1 MEWSPPAER
10 VRYGSHRSL
19 HSLRP
24 MATSPALLI
33 FTDLDGTLLNADDY
47 RYDAALPVLQALQRQ
62 QIPVI
67 PVTSKTRRE
76 VAALRQQIA
85 PQDPFIVENGSAI
98 FLTKGDRRFD
108 SSVVNQ
114 FPTDVTETFQI
125 CRLGCTYDEARRAL
139 VELSRLLNS
148 PLQGFGDLSA
158 AALQEMTGLA
168 LEAIPLAQAR
178 DFTEPFVMPKTIH
191 PDLLDAAVRQVGMGV
206 VVGDRFSHLIGPH
219 AGKGM
224 AVRLLIAAYQSVIPE
239 QSIYT
244 IGLGNSPND
253 LEMLETVDL
262 PIVIPGSAGAHPAL
276 IDRGW
281 QIAPESGSRGWAI
294 AVQQALQ
301 ENR

>member
-1 MEWSPPAER
+1 
-10 VRYGSHRSL
+10 
-19 HSLRP
+19 
-24 MATSPALLI
+24 MATSPAVLI

-47 RYDAALPVLQALQRQ
+47 RYDAALPVLQALHQQ

-98 FLTKGDRRFD
+98 FLTRGDRRFD
-108 SSVVNQ
+108 LAAVHGSI
-114 FPTDVTETFQI
+114 TDSTDTDSTDTDSTETLQM

-139 VELSRLLNS
+139 VELSRLLNI

-158 AALQEMTGLA
+158 AALQDLTGLP
-168 LEAIPLAQAR
+168 LSAIPLAQAR

-191 PDLLDAAVRQVGMGV
+191 PDQLDAAVQQLGMGV
-206 VVGDRFSHLIGPH
+206 VVGDRFSHLIGSH
-219 AGKGM
+219 AGKGR

-253 LEMLETVDL
+253 LEMLEAVDL
-262 PIVIPGSAGAHPAL
+262 PVVIPGSAGAHPAL
-276 IDRGW
+276 SDRGW

>member
-1 MEWSPPAER
+1 
-10 VRYGSHRSL
+10 
-19 HSLRP
+19 
-24 MATSPALLI
+24 MATSPAVLI

-47 RYDAALPVLQALQRQ
+47 GYDAALPVLQALHQQ

-98 FLTKGDRRFD
+98 FLTRGDRRFD
-108 SSVVNQ
+108 LAAVHGSI
-114 FPTDVTETFQI
+114 TDSTDTDSTDTDSTDTDSTETLQM

-139 VELSRLLNS
+139 VELSRLLNI

-158 AALQEMTGLA
+158 AALQDLTGLP
-168 LEAIPLAQAR
+168 LSAIPLAQAR

-191 PDLLDAAVRQVGMGV
+191 PDQLDAAVQQLGMGV
-206 VVGDRFSHLIGPH
+206 VVGDRFSHLIGLH
-219 AGKGM
+219 AGKGR
-224 AVRLLIAAYQSVIPE
+224 AVRLLVAAYQSVIPE

-253 LEMLETVDL
+253 LEMLEAVDL
-262 PIVIPGSAGAHPAL
+262 PMVIPGSSGAHPAL
-276 IDRGW
+276 SDRGW